1 MFSVKPFNYEQL
13 RIFISINLQV
23 IVEIIFA
30 QELLKTW
37 VHNLAETVSYTVA
50 LLWLEGDKLL
60 LLLLQKLRG

>member
-1 MFSVKPFNYEQL
+1 MFSVKPFNYHQL

-37 VHNLAETVSYTVA
+37 VYYLAETVPYTVA
-50 LLWLEGDKLL
+50 LLWLKGHELIGLL
-60 LLLLQKLRG
+60 LHKLKG